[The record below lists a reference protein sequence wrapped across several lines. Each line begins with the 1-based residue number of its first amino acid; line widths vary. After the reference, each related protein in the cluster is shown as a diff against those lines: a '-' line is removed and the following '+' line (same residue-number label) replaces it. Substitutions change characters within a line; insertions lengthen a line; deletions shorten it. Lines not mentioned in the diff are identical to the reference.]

1 MKQVLRFSQ
10 LSPPR
15 KALVRFCQSLNF
27 GSILDLRVIACEIVF
42 DALPDVLVDVR
53 LDEEITER
61 PESELTDFVLC
72 AEIRR
77 LFSAI
82 DTIGNGTIEKIVVHA
97 GVPRRAT
104 IRRPLSEIVS

>member
-1 MKQVLRFSQ
+1 MKQALRFSQ

-27 GSILDLRVIACEIVF
+27 GSILDLRVIASEVVF
-42 DALPDVLVDVR
+42 DALPDVLIDVR
-53 LDEEITER
+53 LDEELSGR
-61 PESELTDFVLC
+61 PEAELTDFALST
-72 AEIRR
+72 ELRR

-97 GVPRRAT
+97 GVPRRVT